1 MDYILKVDD
10 TGRIIIPKKVRDK
23 YGMKCNDVLYLC
35 MCDEGFTLRKEFLG
49 CDLKVLI
56 EKIRFL
62 ENKYNVKM
70 ILTDNERVIYET
82 NGIYGIRDKQISKEI
97 SSLISDGKKIRVKSL
112 KITNDVIIG
121 QRLICS
127 SIDLKGICGC
137 LILFEDDLETEL
149 CDIIFDVLI

>member
-23 YGMKCNDVLYLC
+23 YGMKCNDVLLLS
-35 MCDEGFTLRKEFLG
+35 MCDDGFTLRKEFLG
-49 CDLKVLI
+49 CDLKILI
-56 EKIRFL
+56 EKISFL

-82 NGIYGIRDKQISKEI
+82 NDIYGIRDKQISKEI
-97 SSLISDGKKIRVKSL
+97 SNVISDGKKIMVNSL
-112 KITNDVIIG
+112 KITNEVIID

-137 LILFEDDLETEL
+137 LILFEDDLDTEL

>member
-23 YGMKCNDVLYLC
+23 YGMKCNDVLLLS
-35 MCDEGFTLRKEFLG
+35 MCDDGFTLRKEFLG
-49 CDLKVLI
+49 CDLKILI
-56 EKIRFL
+56 EKIKFL

-82 NGIYGIRDKQISKEI
+82 NDIYGIRDKQISKEI
-97 SSLISDGKKIRVKSL
+97 SNVISDGKKIMVNSL
-112 KITNDVIIG
+112 KITNEVIID

-137 LILFEDDLETEL
+137 LILFEDDLDTEL

>member
-23 YGMKCNDVLYLC
+23 YGMKCNDVLLLS
-35 MCDEGFTLRKEFLG
+35 MCDDGFTLRKEFLG
-49 CDLKVLI
+49 CDLKILI
-56 EKIRFL
+56 EKISFL

-82 NGIYGIRDKQISKEI
+82 NDIYGIRDKQISKEI
-97 SSLISDGKKIRVKSL
+97 SNVISDGKKIMVNSL
-112 KITNDVIIG
+112 KITNEVIID

-127 SIDLKGICGC
+127 SIDLKGICGY

>member
-23 YGMKCNDVLYLC
+23 YGMKCNDVLLLS
-35 MCDEGFTLRKEFLG
+35 MCDDGFTLRKEFLG
-49 CDLKVLI
+49 CDLKILI
-56 EKIRFL
+56 EKIKFL

-82 NGIYGIRDKQISKEI
+82 NDIYGIRDKQISKEI
-97 SSLISDGKKIRVKSL
+97 SNVISDGKKIRVNSL
-112 KITNDVIIG
+112 KITNEVIID

>member
-23 YGMKCNDVLYLC
+23 YGMKCNDVLLLS
-35 MCDEGFTLRKEFLG
+35 MCDDGFTLRKEFLG
-49 CDLKVLI
+49 CDLKILI
-56 EKIRFL
+56 EKIKFL

-82 NGIYGIRDKQISKEI
+82 NDIYGIRDKQISKEI
-97 SSLISDGKKIRVKSL
+97 SNVISDGKKIMVNSL
-112 KITNDVIIG
+112 KITNEVIID